1 MFGSALMR
9 IGIGAGAALIGTG
22 IQTGAKYL
30 YDASGFADTTAGKWF
45 DNLFSNEKIGSALKG
60 VGQELVTAGLGL
72 DPGQSGGR
80 GDPGL
85 NTVSGQ
91 DTFKSR
97 FKMQQAGISQGTFP
111 LGNNRFV
118 SDGLNDINVQQ
129 KLVQWV
135 RSSSKRPVMVAEP
148 TVAKTGKKAFK
159 KGVIKRPD

>member
-30 YDASGFADTTAGKWF
+30 YDASGFAKTETGKWF
-45 DNLFSNEKIGSALKG
+45 ENLFSNEKIGSALKG
-60 VGQELVTAGLGL
+60 VGKELVTAGLGL
-72 DPGQSGGR
+72 DPGQSGSR

-111 LGNNRFV
+111 LGNSRFV
-118 SDGLNDINVQQ
+118 SDGLNDVNVQQ

-159 KGVIKRPD
+159 KGVIKRAD

>member
-1 MFGSALMR
+1 MFTSALMR
-9 IGIGAGAALIGTG
+9 IGVGAGAALIGTG

-30 YDASGFADTTAGKWF
+30 YDASGFADTKTGKWF
-45 DNLFSNEKIGSALKG
+45 ENLFSNEKIGSALKG
-60 VGQELVTAGLGL
+60 VGKELVTAGLGL
-72 DPGQSGGR
+72 DPGQSGSR

-91 DTFKSR
+91 
-97 FKMQQAGISQGTFP
+97 GTFP
-111 LGNNRFV
+111 LGNSRFV

-129 KLVQWV
+129 KLVEWV